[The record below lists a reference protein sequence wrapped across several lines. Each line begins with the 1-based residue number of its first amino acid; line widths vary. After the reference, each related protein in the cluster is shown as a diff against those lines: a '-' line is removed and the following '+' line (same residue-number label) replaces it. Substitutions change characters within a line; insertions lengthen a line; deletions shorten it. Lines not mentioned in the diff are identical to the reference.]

1 MDDMSLV
8 SPLLRHAE
16 EILDTAIAGT
26 ADIGIIVSKHGA
38 LRFIDA
44 AGWSLP
50 AMRTEF
56 GAAAV
61 YKVERGGCMVRVQ
74 GWDGD
79 RICRVEKCVA
89 TRPLR
94 NWQICCVQP
103 H

>member
-1 MDDMSLV
+1 V

-16 EILDTAIAGT
+16 EILDTALTGSEEVA
-26 ADIGIIVSKHGA
+26 IIIDRQGA
-38 LRFIDA
+38 LRMIDP

-61 YKVERGGCMVRVQ
+61 YKVERRGRKVCVE

-79 RICRVEKCVA
+79 RSCRLEKSIA
-89 TRPLR
+89 PTPSARFPRLL
-94 NWQICCVQP
+94 P
-103 H
+103 ALT